1 MAESTG
7 HEESST
13 MHMALGLYGDDEY
26 EPMLEELSAEFV
38 NVDEFSMVDMHLA
51 YEFFS
56 KVKPSARVLLVGDIH
71 QLPSVG
77 AGEVFRQ
84 LILCGK
90 IPVTTLDL
98 VYRQGKNS
106 NIALNAKLMQQ
117 GRTDLIE
124 GEDFQMIACKGAE
137 EAAQIVKELYV
148 KELAVHGMDQV
159 QILSPY
165 KVRSAAGVIEINRT
179 IQDLVNPP
187 ISGKKELHIHDH
199 IFREG
204 DKVLQNKNTE
214 VASNGDMGIL
224 TEISE
229 DEDSNPLARIVF
241 PDGRS
246 VLYEADQMDMV
257 EHANAITIHKS
268 QGNECQVVIIPW
280 VWAFYKMLKRN
291 ILYTGITRAKQ
302 KVYLVGEKKAIT
314 VAIKQESTGT
324 RNTILAERIRYYC
337 DIYQKPTQRQPKME
351 QLRLAV

>member
-1 MAESTG
+1 M
-7 HEESST
+7 
-13 MHMALGLYGDDEY
+13 
-26 EPMLEELSAEFV
+26 
-38 NVDEFSMVDMHLA
+38 
-51 YEFFS
+51 
-56 KVKPSARVLLVGDIH
+56 
-71 QLPSVG
+71 
-77 AGEVFRQ
+77 FRQ